1 MNFRRRAALHAF
13 IAVCIAAA
21 LPQTLIA
28 QVVHGTVI
36 DSVSRRPISGAVV
49 MLLDSPGGG
58 VLASDISG
66 ERGEYRVS
74 SSRARSL
81 RVIRIGFQPFELSL
95 ADAGDRSLDITLA
108 PFSTTLATVRVTDKS
123 GVCPRN
129 TERAAGFAYWEQAR
143 AGLLNSVIAR
153 KANPMSVHRLYFSRA
168 LSAEN
173 GSSKNFIVSE
183 DYSGS
188 AKTSFTSL
196 RSATDLVRRGFSGDS
211 GVVGYTFGPDADM
224 LADDAF
230 ARGYCFRV
238 AKPDKAR
245 PNLVGI
251 EFTAPDSRKGRVDID
266 GTLWIDTVAHALGDL
281 EFRYVGMPPI
291 AEQFQPGGTIS
302 FATGANGVVF
312 IDRWSLHLVGN
323 APYPVYSPRCRA
335 ECDMRD
341 SFYPMDNGAEV
352 SHLVWR
358 DGRHWDAHLG
368 TVGIHA
374 TAAAAQPAKG
384 AMLELPGTPYSGKVD
399 SKGDV
404 RIADLLPG
412 PYAVKV
418 RDPRLSDLGISL
430 PTSLNFIA
438 VRDSVVQ
445 LSLDVPTVE
454 DYVVSECKKNRKWT
468 TADSTYLLGRV
479 VGGDKKPVADAHVA
493 LSVRDSAGMWGWD
506 KDPLKTD
513 ADGVFATCG
522 TTLTRGTKLQVRVE
536 SDHSW
541 TKTVSRDIK
550 DNTTIVSIKIDIKP

>member
-1 MNFRRRAALHAF
+1 MTSRRRAALHAF

-21 LPQTLIA
+21 LPQTLVA

-36 DSVSRRPISGAVV
+36 DSVSRQPISGAVV

-74 SSRARSL
+74 SSRARAL
-81 RVIRIGFQPFELSL
+81 RVVRIGFQPFELSL
-95 ADAGDRSLDITLA
+95 ADGGDRSLDITLA
-108 PFSTTLATVRVTDKS
+108 PFSTTLATVRITDKS
-123 GVCPRN
+123 NVCPRSA
-129 TERAAGFAYWEQAR
+129 ERAAGFAYWEQAR
-143 AGLLNSVIAR
+143 AGLLNSIIAR
-153 KANPMSVHRLYFSRA
+153 RSNPMSVHRLYFSRA

-173 GSSKNFIVSE
+173 GSITSFIVSE

-188 AKTSFTSL
+188 ATTSFTSL
-196 RSATDLVRRGFSGDS
+196 RSAADLVRKGFSGDS

-230 ARGYCFRV
+230 AHGYCFRV
-238 AKPDKAR
+238 AAPDKTR
-245 PNLVGI
+245 PSLVGI
-251 EFTAPDSRKGRVDID
+251 EFSAPDFRKGRVDID
-266 GTLWIDTVAHALGDL
+266 GTLWIDTVAHALRDV
-281 EFRYVGMPPI
+281 EFRYVGMPQI
-291 AEQFQPGGTIS
+291 AEQFHPGGLIS

-323 APYPVYSPRCRA
+323 APYPVYSARCRA
-335 ECDMRD
+335 ECDMHD

-368 TVGIHA
+368 TVSIRA
-374 TAAAAQPAKG
+374 TTAAAQPAKG

-404 RIADLLPG
+404 RISDLLPG

-418 RDPRLSDLGISL
+418 RDPRLSDLAISL
-430 PTSLNFIA
+430 PTSLKFIVA
-438 VRDSVVQ
+438 RDSVVQ

-454 DYVVSECKKNRKWT
+454 DFVVSECKKNRKWNA
-468 TADSTYLLGRV
+468 ADSTYLLGRV
-479 VGGDKKPVADAHVA
+479 VDHDKKPVADTRVTFA
-493 LSVRDSAGMWGWD
+493 LRDSTGKWNWD
-506 KDPLKTD
+506 KETLKTD
-513 ADGVFATCG
+513 ADGVFESCG
-522 TTLTRGTKLQVRVE
+522 TTLTRGAKLQVRVE

-541 TKTVSRDIK
+541 TKTVSHDIK
-550 DNTTIVSIKIDIKP
+550 DKTTIVPMRIDMKP